1 LVKPPAEEPV
11 RRVQA
16 ALDRFDLGLQ
26 AVHLRQNART
36 AREAAH
42 ALGCEIDSIVK
53 SLVLRG
59 QRTGKAFLVEIGGA
73 HRVNLEVLARA
84 AGESVEMASPDFVL
98 AQTGFPIGG
107 VAPVG
112 LRHPLETFVDE
123 SLLAR
128 KEIWASAGS
137 ERAMFRLTPAQLIQI
152 TGSKPIRIDG
162 E

>member
-1 LVKPPAEEPV
+1 
-11 RRVQA
+11 
-16 ALDRFDLGLQ
+16 
-26 AVHLRQNART
+26 
-36 AREAAH
+36 
-42 ALGCEIDSIVK
+42 
-53 SLVLRG
+53 
-59 QRTGKAFLVEIGGA
+59 
-73 HRVNLEVLARA
+73 
-84 AGESVEMASPDFVL
+84 MASPDFVF

-112 LRHPLETFVDE
+112 LRQPLETFVDE

-152 TGSKPIRIDG
+152 TGGKPIRIDG

>member
-1 LVKPPAEEPV
+1 LVEPPAEEPV

-59 QRTGKAFLVEIGGA
+59 QRTGKAFLVEISGA
-73 HRVNLEVLARA
+73 HRANLEVLARA
-84 AGESVEMASPDFVL
+84 IGENVEMAPPDFVL
-98 AQTGFPIGG
+98 EQTGFPIGG

-112 LRHPLETFVDE
+112 LQQPLETFVDE

-152 TGSKPIRIDG
+152 TGGKPIRIDG